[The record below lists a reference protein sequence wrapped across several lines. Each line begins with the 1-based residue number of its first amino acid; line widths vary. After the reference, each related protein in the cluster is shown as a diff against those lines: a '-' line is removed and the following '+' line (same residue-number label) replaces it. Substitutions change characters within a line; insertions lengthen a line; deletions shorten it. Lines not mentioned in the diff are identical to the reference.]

1 MRDTGYHFSK
11 QLKQKFSQGGEKK
24 VMKKSLSAIL
34 AAALVFG
41 SFGSLAYAADAPT
54 AQEKFDAL
62 KAKGIFAGINGEAA
76 LDQEMTR
83 AQFARVA
90 ALLLE
95 LDGIGSPD
103 TKSVTVKPFSDVALG
118 AWYTEEIAAV
128 KEAKIMAGNA
138 NGTFNAGGKITV
150 QETAVVLANVLGLAP
165 AADATVEGASP
176 WAAGY
181 IKAVEAAGVVL
192 PTAYKANATRELLVS
207 AAFAAE
213 AAINTPKE
221 FAVVKAAQ
229 SGAKKITVDFSRA
242 LTAEE
247 VKALTAEVKS
257 GLVPYPVT
265 IKASDD
271 MKSAVLEATF
281 LPAAE
286 YSVVINKLEAVKV
299 TVAAAVVS
307 KVEIGATALQK
318 AADQDLAV
326 KALNQF
332 NEEVANSGTIVSV
345 YSSVYGSLTVTG
357 GKVNLSNEAID
368 NTIVVTASHPTTGLS
383 ASKTFKVVAA
393 SSATSIQLGAVAPL
407 KDKTRITAG
416 ESGLVLPVT
425 LKDQYGTVIKLPV
438 TTATNADL
446 ISVQIGGINFV
457 VSDKTIVDASSLAVD
472 GDGVVTFK
480 ALKEGTVVITAV
492 NPSTGASASVAVKVE
507 AASALK
513 TLQVSAPSSIVV
525 VGEAVTFPYVA
536 ADTFGAPIAAKD
548 VPSKVAG
555 LANDSTGFV
564 IQANGLAVGTSW
576 KANGDLQLTFPTK
589 GNQNVIVWHKG
600 AIASQF
606 NVTVE
611 DVAYPVSIAG
621 TKDLK
626 TTLTVGATQTVDF
639 GKLVV
644 RDNYG
649 RTMSAAGDWTLGFAE
664 ASALSTSAVT
674 YSGTTVTAANVGT
687 EKVTATLSKTG
698 FTSVTF
704 DITFNVIANDKV
716 TALTVSTI
724 GTVYG
729 NSSMTSAS
737 AHAATISLTGKTAE
751 GTEVAIVAGSFYD
764 LVTTSDASIV
774 GIDSPTALVVYGKAK
789 GTAVVTVWKNGA
801 KLAEQTITVSDA
813 APIATTVKFDAAETS
828 DLAIA
833 GKLSVKDQYGVAKAD
848 AGTWFTSDSSVATV
862 SAGTVTKVKSGIVTI
877 TYVSA
882 NGISASI
889 VVNVD

>member
-24 VMKKSLSAIL
+24 VMKKSLSLVL
-34 AAALVFG
+34 AAALAFG
-41 SFGSLAYAADAPT
+41 SFGSLAYGADLT
-54 AQEKFDAL
+54 AQEKYDAL
-62 KAKGIFAGINGEAA
+62 KAKGIFAGMADGSAG
-76 LDQEMTR
+76 LDQKMTR

-90 ALLLE
+90 ALILK
-95 LDGIGSPD
+95 LDVD
-103 TKSVTVKPFSDVALG
+103 TKPAKATFSDVKLTHWAV
-118 AWYTEEIAAV
+118 EEVAAV
-128 KEAKIMAGNA
+128 NAAKVMVGQ
-138 NGTFNAGGKITV
+138 TGGKFGPSGNITV
-150 QETAVVLANVLGLAP
+150 QDLAVAIANALGLAKVEG
-165 AADATVEGASP
+165 ATVEGASAY
-176 WAAGY
+176 AAGY
-181 IKAVEAAGVVL
+181 IKAVEAAGIVL
-192 PTAYKANATRELLVS
+192 PTTYKEAATRELLVS
-207 AAFAAE
+207 VAFAAE
-213 AAINTPKE
+213 AAVNKPKE

-229 SGAKKITVDFSRA
+229 SGAKKIAVDFNRA

-247 VKALTAEVKS
+247 VKALTAEVKN
-257 GLVPYPVT
+257 GQVPYPVT
-265 IKASDD
+265 IKASED

-286 YSVVINKLEAVKV
+286 YSVVINKLAAVKV
-299 TVAAAVVS
+299 TVAAAVVT
-307 KVEIGATALQK
+307 KVDIGATALQK
-318 AADQDLAV
+318 AANQDLAV

-332 NEEVANSGTIVSV
+332 NEEVANSGVIVSV
-345 YSSVYGSLTVTG
+345 YSSVYGSLTVSS
-357 GKVNLSNEAID
+357 GKINLSNEAID

-438 TTATNADL
+438 TTATNTDV
-446 ISVQIGGINFV
+446 ISVVIGGINFV
-457 VSDKTIVDASSLAVD
+457 VSDKAIIDASSLAVD
-472 GDGVVTFK
+472 ADGVVTFK

-555 LANDSTGFV
+555 LAANSTGFV

-611 DVAYPVSIAG
+611 DVAFPVSIAG

-649 RTMSAAGDWTLGFAE
+649 RTMSAAAGWTLGFADT
-664 ASALSTSAVT
+664 SATAVT
-674 YSGTTVTAANVGT
+674 YSANTVTAAVVGT
-687 EKVTATLSKTG
+687 EKVTATLSKG
-698 FTSVTF
+698 SESVTL
-704 DITFNVIANDKV
+704 DISFNVIADDKV

-737 AHAATISLTGKTAE
+737 AHAATISLTGKTAD
-751 GTEVAIVAGSFYD
+751 GTEVGIVAGSFYD
-764 LVTTSDASIV
+764 LVTTSDASVV
-774 GIDSPTALVVYGKAK
+774 GIDNPASLVVYGKAK
-789 GTAVVTVWKNGA
+789 GTAVVSVWKNGA
-801 KLAEQTITVSDA
+801 KLAEQTVTVSDA
-813 APIATTVKFDAAETS
+813 APVATTVKFDTAETS

-848 AGTWFTSDSSVATV
+848 AGTWFTSDKTVATV
-862 SAGTVTKVKSGIVTI
+862 TAGTVTKVKAGIVTI